1 MDGDK
6 CGRSEEEPGH
16 SGKSYTRGRVAHCS
30 ACSVLTN
37 LTVGKLGKLLSFDV
51 TMDCLFCSQA
61 TRALRR
67 WRIFKLNCRVPRV
80 AILHLA
86 ICLLPGPSA

>member
-6 CGRSEEEPGH
+6 CGRSEEEPGP

-30 ACSVLTN
+30 AYSVLTN
-37 LTVGKLGKLLSFDV
+37 PTVGKLLSFDV
-51 TMDCLFCSQA
+51 TTDCLFCGQA

-86 ICLLPGPSA
+86 ICLLRGPSA